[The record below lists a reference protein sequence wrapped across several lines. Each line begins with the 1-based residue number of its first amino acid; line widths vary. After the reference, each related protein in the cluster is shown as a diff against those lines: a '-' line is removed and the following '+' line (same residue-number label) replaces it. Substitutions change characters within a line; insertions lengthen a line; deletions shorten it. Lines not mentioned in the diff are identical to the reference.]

1 MTMSPASFDYIRTLL
16 ADLSAIA
23 LEDEKKYLVETRLL
37 PVAKRA
43 GLSSIDDLVTRL
55 RVTPNHPLRQQV
67 VEAMTT
73 NETSFFR
80 DQVPFETLRTIIL
93 PNLLARRGVS
103 KNLTIWS
110 AACASGQEPY
120 SIAMMLDEHFSDLHD
135 WRIRLLGTDLS
146 TQVLERA
153 RIGQFTQLEIERG
166 LPAPL
171 LQKYFRRVAHDWQLD
186 ETLCRMV
193 EFRQLNLSRDW
204 PALPKMDVI
213 LLRNVLVYFDVA
225 TRQEILR
232 KVRGLL
238 RPDGYLLLG
247 GAETALHIDTE
258 FKVTRRDGFSYYQLN
273 SA

>member
-1 MTMSPASFDYIRTLL
+1 MAMSPASFDYIRMLL

-37 PVAKRA
+37 PVARRA

-55 RVTPNHPLRQQV
+55 RVPDHPLRQQV

-80 DQVPFETLRTIIL
+80 DQVPFETLCTIIL
-93 PNLLARRGVS
+93 PDLLARREVS
-103 KNLTIWS
+103 KNLNIWS

-120 SIAMMLDEHFSDLHD
+120 SIAMLLCEHFSHLHD
-135 WRIRLLGTDLS
+135 WSIRLVGTDLS
-146 TQVLERA
+146 AEVLERA
-153 RIGQFTQLEIERG
+153 RNGRFTQLEIERG
-166 LPAPL
+166 LPGPL
-171 LQKYFRRVAHDWQLD
+171 LQKYFRRVDTDWQLD

-193 EFRQLNLSRDW
+193 EFRQLNLSGSW
-204 PALPKMDVI
+204 PALPKMDLI

-225 TRQEILR
+225 TRQDILHN
-232 KVRGLL
+232 VRRLL

-247 GAETALHIDTE
+247 GAESALNIDSA
-258 FKVTRRDGFSYYQLN
+258 FKVTRGDGFSYYQLRN
-273 SA
+273 P